1 MITKKM
7 RLKKYNLSENQLAIL
22 DKIEYNEEQEA
33 VLKRMITRYLKDG
46 LCIETLSQN
55 FHKILEL
62 GKDSSSLKSN
72 IIRYGEI
79 DGLKKFED
87 KCKQTT
93 FTRDDYIQK
102 YGLDV
107 AEKKLKSRGASLENY
122 INRYGEKIGNKK
134 WLEYCKKRAYTYKKN
149 RGTGKYASRN
159 LEWFQKQYGDEQGYE
174 VWDTKRKTQAY
185 KVSKEYYIDTY
196 GETEGLIRLRKTK
209 SRDLSFFINKYGQDE
224 GFKRYSNML
233 LKKVNALKKRKTYSS
248 WSLECCLYIKKVVD
262 DLIFY
267 GERELVWNLP
277 LEWQI
282 KLNQKIVSPD
292 LFYRGKIIEFQ
303 GDLFHGNRNLFEGNE
318 KPHPFNNLTVDELR
332 KQDNIRLDYYK
343 SKNYKVLEIWE
354 NDYKEDKERTIKKC
368 LMFLK

>member
-1 MITKKM
+1 M

-107 AEKKLKSRGASLENY
+107 AEKN
-122 INRYGEKIGNKK
+122 
-134 WLEYCKKRAYTYKKN
+134 
-149 RGTGKYASRN
+149 
-159 LEWFQKQYGDEQGYE
+159 
-174 VWDTKRKTQAY
+174 
-185 KVSKEYYIDTY
+185 
-196 GETEGLIRLRKTK
+196 
-209 SRDLSFFINKYGQDE
+209 
-224 GFKRYSNML
+224 
-233 LKKVNALKKRKTYSS
+233 
-248 WSLECCLYIKKVVD
+248 
-262 DLIFY
+262 
-267 GERELVWNLP
+267 
-277 LEWQI
+277 
-282 KLNQKIVSPD
+282 
-292 LFYRGKIIEFQ
+292 
-303 GDLFHGNRNLFEGNE
+303 
-318 KPHPFNNLTVDELR
+318 
-332 KQDNIRLDYYK
+332 
-343 SKNYKVLEIWE
+343 
-354 NDYKEDKERTIKKC
+354 
-368 LMFLK
+368 